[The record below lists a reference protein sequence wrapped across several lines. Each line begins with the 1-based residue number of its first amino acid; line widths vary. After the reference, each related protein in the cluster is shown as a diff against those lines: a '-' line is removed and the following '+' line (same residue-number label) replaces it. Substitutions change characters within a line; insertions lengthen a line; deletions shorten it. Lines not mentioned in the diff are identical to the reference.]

1 MQGVPQAAEE
11 EHLSEGGGGSNYSF
25 LEELGA
31 KISLEE

>member
-11 EHLSEGGGGSNYSF
+11 EHLSEGGWGSNYGF
-25 LEELGA
+25 LEELGP